1 MKNYTFCPSSE
12 LQQSSWMPINRKRQ
26 QGASLIMVLIVL
38 TVVSLLGV
46 AGIQISMM
54 SERGARNDRDQQIAW
69 QAAEAA
75 LLDAQFDLDDVT
87 TASPR
92 YNIGRFPLIP
102 ADETPDMTGFTGAT
116 CNSAGIYVGLCPKSL
131 TPKAAWLNVDFTTT
145 GVGAQSAAFGQF
157 TGRLFPSGQTGPRS
171 FQPPRYVVELI
182 DDKYT
187 GSNSKYAYRIT
198 AMGFGPKQ
206 DIQAV
211 VQSIYRP
218 ER

>member
-1 MKNYTFCPSSE
+1 MKNCTFSPSSE

-75 LLDAQFDLDDVT
+75 LLDAQFDLDDLA

-92 YNIGRFPLIP
+92 YNIGRFPLTIG
-102 ADETPDMTGFTGAT
+102 ASKDMIGFTGIN
-116 CNSAGIYVGLCPKSL
+116 CNSTGIYTGLCPF
-131 TPKAAWLNVDFTTT
+131 TAPKAAWLNVDFTVTSAA
-145 GVGAQSAAFGQF
+145 AQSAGFGQF
-157 TGRLFPSGQTGPRS
+157 TGRLFPSGSTGPRS
-171 FQPPRYVVELI
+171 FQLPRYVVELI
-182 DDKYT
+182 KDGST
-187 GSNSKYAYRIT
+187 GSGDPTAYRIT
-198 AMGFGPKQ
+198 AMGFGPRQ